1 MCSPRRQ
8 RGTRHSSRSL
18 DKHWTHRSQGC
29 RRMVRAFRF
38 YPRGMGRKF
47 HRYLNS
53 AVLLADAGH
62 SLSGALNTCI
72 PSDLLESLLY
82 LPLDLLGDL
91 VTLFFYTL
99 SRRTPSSS
107 YPYGYGKFESMG
119 TVILLLL
126 PHGRVPEYTV

>member
-1 MCSPRRQ
+1 MK
-8 RGTRHSSRSL
+8 GTAG
-18 DKHWTHRSQGC
+18 WYV
-29 RRMVRAFRF
+29 VRIESFS
-38 YPRGMGRKF
+38 MNRKV

-62 SLSGALNTCI
+62 SLSGTANAI
-72 PSDLLESLLY
+72 SDLEPFSC

-107 YPYGYGKFESMG
+107 YPYGYGKFESLG
-119 TVILLLL
+119 TVILLLSL
-126 PHGRVPEYTV
+126 HFMDTPLNIFCSLLSPHSS